1 MVHGLTEQPVFFILC
16 GRSLLCSFNLAVV
29 NHLCRNA
36 DGQMLPG
43 TGLKNTQFSGVG
55 NEHTSHLCT
64 GNSPVYATDCF
75 LEEFRDMLSPHHG
88 NNAANFRNGHDTT
101 EAINKTAAATAIVV
115 LLGLLGQT
123 RKENFVEIINIG
135 SKQRGIAITDHLVK
149 ITADVGQEAL
159 VVIAIPLVDFVN
171 QSSDSLHNDFSFVFS
186 VFLDLYLY
194 QRANLWFIQVKR
206 KFLG

>member
-1 MVHGLTEQPVFFILC
+1 MAEWRETTGETKEIYIAADI
-16 GRSLLCSFNLAVV
+16 G
-29 NHLCRNA
+29 CRNA

-135 SKQRGIAITDHLVK
+135 HGSCTRLNR
-149 ITADVGQEAL
+149 
-159 VVIAIPLVDFVN
+159 P
-171 QSSDSLHNDFSFVFS
+171 
-186 VFLDLYLY
+186 
-194 QRANLWFIQVKR
+194 
-206 KFLG
+206 